1 MIRTLQRRF
10 LWISMLAVS
19 VLILLLLGAINA
31 ANIALVGG
39 QIERTL
45 EILTRS
51 EGDAG
56 KLTGAPAF
64 LPPHEPAWSAP
75 PNAYDTF
82 MASNFFVVRFD
93 GEGAAVRADVRRTSQ
108 VSQEQA
114 LQWAQEAYDQG
125 LSSGR
130 RGDFRFRLAP
140 SAQGEGS
147 FAVFLDTSWE
157 RRSFVRVLLLSCGVG
172 LACWGLMLL
181 LVSLMSKRAIRPIAQ
196 NMERQR
202 RFVTNAGHEIKT
214 PLAIIQANV
223 EAMELYNGEN
233 KWSHNIREQTVRL
246 AGLMQN
252 LLALARMDE
261 GAAQPH
267 PTELRLD
274 ELVERALEGYAE
286 AMEQRGL
293 RLQAQLE
300 PGLRVRADR
309 AQLEQ
314 LLALLLDNAV
324 KHADQGGQILVELS
338 KGEGGALL
346 RLENSCAK
354 LPDAE
359 PEKLF
364 ERFYRGDD
372 ARNQKDGGY
381 GIGLS
386 IARAL
391 AQANG
396 GRLDAEY
403 GQNSRIIFK
412 LRL

>member
-1 MIRTLQRRF
+1 MCIRDR
-10 LWISMLAVS
+10 
-19 VLILLLLGAINA
+19 
-31 ANIALVGG
+31 
-39 QIERTL
+39 
-45 EILTRS
+45 
-51 EGDAG
+51 
-56 KLTGAPAF
+56 
-64 LPPHEPAWSAP
+64 
-75 PNAYDTF
+75 
-82 MASNFFVVRFD
+82 
-93 GEGAAVRADVRRTSQ
+93 
-108 VSQEQA
+108 
-114 LQWAQEAYDQG
+114 
-125 LSSGR
+125 
-130 RGDFRFRLAP
+130 
-140 SAQGEGS
+140 
-147 FAVFLDTSWE
+147 
-157 RRSFVRVLLLSCGVG
+157 
-172 LACWGLMLL
+172 
-181 LVSLMSKRAIRPIAQ
+181 
-196 NMERQR
+196 
-202 RFVTNAGHEIKT
+202 
-214 PLAIIQANV
+214 
-223 EAMELYNGEN
+223 
-233 KWSHNIREQTVRL
+233 
-246 AGLMQN
+246 
-252 LLALARMDE
+252 ALARMGE

-314 LLALLLDNAV
+314 LLSLLLDNAV